1 MLTVPDNV
9 SLIEAM
15 YQVQQSQIGY
25 EFYNCDEESSKIE
38 ENLITQK
45 NYQKLAYANVDY
57 GTIHGDS
64 TACGEAFPFLRT
76 S

>member
-38 ENLITQK
+38 ENLIT
-45 NYQKLAYANVDY
+45 
-57 GTIHGDS
+57 
-64 TACGEAFPFLRT
+64 
-76 S
+76 